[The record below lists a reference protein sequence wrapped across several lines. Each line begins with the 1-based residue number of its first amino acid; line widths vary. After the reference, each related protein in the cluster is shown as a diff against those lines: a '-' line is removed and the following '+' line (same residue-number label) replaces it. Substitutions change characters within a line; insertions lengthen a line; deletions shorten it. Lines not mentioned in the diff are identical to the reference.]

1 MRHYVGRLLVKRF
14 LASLFVLGWVASV
27 PQVHAQTAPTLMGLV
42 RDASGQPLEYATV
55 TLHRAADSVAVKT
68 EFCDAQG
75 RFALPA
81 ALAGNYLI
89 SAALVGYN
97 RVWSEPVTA
106 IGQSQTLSPLVL
118 QASAAA
124 TLHEVK
130 VEARRPLY
138 EREADRTIVNV
149 EGSTLSAG
157 ATSLDVLGR
166 APGVTVDGADNLSLR
181 GRQGLLVLIDGKRV
195 PLSGTELADYLR
207 ALPAEQLASIEL
219 LSNPPAKF
227 DAQGGAGII
236 AIRLKKDQRLGTN
249 GTANISY
256 GRGRYGKFTTGL
268 ALNHRRKNLN
278 VFGNYTYTDRR
289 NFLDLDFYRQ
299 FTSNDNAWLGSSE
312 QFNRTTSHLQSHSWK
327 AGLDYNLSDRTL
339 LGVSVSGLLSEAPSF
354 GDNQTFIYGET
365 SDSRYRLTGQYR
377 STTDQMVQRPNLAG
391 NLNLRHV
398 FADSTN
404 APELTADLD
413 VARYTTDRLLAL
425 TTVYELPDAPTSV
438 LHGDQQ
444 NYVTIQSAKVD
455 YSRLLPYRTRLE
467 TGAKV
472 TYISSD
478 NDAVFTNTV
487 EEQTTLDTEKT
498 NRFRYNE
505 NVNAAYISLQRAT
518 ARTTTQLGLRAEQTN
533 TLSRQSV
540 GNERYEWHY
549 FQLFPNLSVKRTLS
563 EQHALALSLS
573 RRLDRPSYGQL
584 NPLRVYFDATS
595 YQSGNPALRPQTSYD
610 LELTHT
616 FHEKYT
622 STLGY
627 ARTSNLIQNV
637 VQPAPEGGR
646 TVVNQFTNLGKLH
659 FFSLTLTAPVEISRS
674 WTMYN
679 NLVLFYGRYLGS
691 LAGTALDRGR
701 PAFTFNTNQSFSF
714 GRGWSADVTGLYQS
728 REVAAFEVVR
738 RRGQVTAGVQKSLW
752 DKQATLRLNVSDVFY
767 TTPIRSTSTYDN
779 FRETFYNR
787 FDSRVATLA
796 FTYRFGGSKVTAA
809 RKRTVGADA
818 ELRRTGGF

>member
-1 MRHYVGRLLVKRF
+1 MRHYVARLLTKRF
-14 LASLFVLGWVASV
+14 LTSLVAVGCVTTV
-27 PQVHAQTAPTLMGLV
+27 PQLHAQTTPTLTGTV
-42 RDASGQPLEYATV
+42 RDAAGQPLEYATV
-55 TLHRAADSVAVKT
+55 TLHRAADSTAVKT

-75 RFALPA
+75 RFVLPT
-81 ALAGNYLI
+81 LPTGEYLV
-89 SAALVGYN
+89 SVALVGYI
-97 RVWSEPVTA
+97 RVWSMPVSAT
-106 IGQSQTLSPLVL
+106 GQPQTLGPLVM
-118 QASAAA
+118 QPSAAA
-124 TLHEVK
+124 TLREVT

-166 APGVTVDGADNLSLR
+166 APGITLDAADNLALR

-195 PLSGTELADYLR
+195 PMNGTELADYLR

-219 LSNPPAKF
+219 LSNPPAKY
-227 DAQGGAGII
+227 DAQGGAGVV
-236 AIRLKKDQRLGTN
+236 AIHLKKDQRLGTN
-249 GTANISY
+249 GTANLSY

-268 ALNHRRKNLN
+268 TLNHRRKNLN
-278 VFGNYTYTDRR
+278 AFGSYTYTDRR

-299 FTSNDNAWLGSSE
+299 FYSDGMAFGSSE
-312 QFNRTTSHLQSHSWK
+312 QFNRNTSHLQSHSWK
-327 AGLDYNLSDRTL
+327 AGLDYNLSKRTL
-339 LGVSVSGLLSEAPSF
+339 LGVSVSGLVSETPSF
-354 GDNQTFIYGET
+354 SNNQTFITNTGVGGGFAKE
-365 SDSRYRLTGQYR
+365 RYS
-377 STTDQMVQRPNLAG
+377 STTDQTVQRPNLAG

-413 VARYTTDRLLAL
+413 VARYTTDRLLVL
-425 TTVYELPDAPTSV
+425 TTVYELPATPTNV

-444 NYVTIQSAKVD
+444 NHVTIQSAKVD
-455 YSRLLPYRTRLE
+455 YSRLLPHRTRLE

-472 TYISSD
+472 TYINSD

-487 EEQTTLDTEKT
+487 EEQTTLDPNKT

-505 NVNAAYISLQRAT
+505 NVNAAYVSLRQAT
-518 ARTTTQLGLRAEQTN
+518 AKTITQLGLRAEQTN

-540 GNERYEWHY
+540 GNERYERHY
-549 FQLFPNLSVKRTLS
+549 LQLFPNLSVKRTLS
-563 EQHALALSLS
+563 EQHELALSLS

-595 YQSGNPALRPQTSYD
+595 YQSGNPALRPQTSYN

-616 FHEKYT
+616 FQQKYI

-646 TVVNQFTNLGKLH
+646 TVVNQFANLGTLH
-659 FFSLTLTAPVEISRS
+659 FLTLTLTAPVEVSKS

-679 NLVLFYGRYLGS
+679 NLVLFYGRYLGN
-691 LAGTALDRGR
+691 LAGTNLDRGR

-714 GRGWSADVTGLYQS
+714 GRGWAADVTGLYQS

-752 DKQATLRLNVSDVFY
+752 DKQATLRLNVSDIFY
-767 TTPIRSTSTYDN
+767 TTPIRSTATYDN

-809 RKRTVGADA
+809 RKRTVGADE

>member
-1 MRHYVGRLLVKRF
+1 M
-14 LASLFVLGWVASV
+14 
-27 PQVHAQTAPTLMGLV
+27 VH
-42 RDASGQPLEYATV
+42 DANGQPLEYATV
-55 TLHRAADSVAVKT
+55 NLHRAADSLVVKT
-68 EFCDAQG
+68 EFCDGQG
-75 RFALPA
+75 HFTLPALPA
-81 ALAGNYLI
+81 GQYRV
-89 SAALVGYN
+89 SAALVGYT
-97 RVWSEPVTA
+97 RVWSTVVVLT
-106 IGQSQTLSPLVL
+106 GQPLTINPLIL

-124 TLHEVK
+124 TLGEVK

-138 EREADRTIVNV
+138 ERTVDRTIVNV

-166 APGVTVDGADNLSLR
+166 APGVTVDAANNLSLR

-219 LSNPPAKF
+219 LTNPPAKY
-227 DAQGGAGII
+227 DAQGGAGVI
-236 AIRLKKDQRLGTN
+236 AIHLRKDQRLGTN
-249 GTANISY
+249 GTANVSY

-268 ALNHRRKNLN
+268 TLNHRRNNLN
-278 VFGNYTYTDRR
+278 VFGSYTYTDRR
-289 NFLDLDFYRQ
+289 NFLDLDFYRRFSGGSGNTQ
-299 FTSNDNAWLGSSE
+299 PGSSE
-312 QFNRTTSHLQSHSWK
+312 QFNRSTSHLRSHSWK
-327 AGLDYNLSDRTL
+327 AGLDYNLSQHTL
-339 LGVSVSGLLSEAPSF
+339 LGVSVSGLVSETPSF
-354 GDNQTFIYGET
+354 SNNQTFAYVSGYN
-365 SDSRYRLTGQYR
+365 DDVLTGRYR
-377 STTDQMVQRPNLAG
+377 STTDQNVQRPNLAG

-413 VARYTTDRLLAL
+413 VARYATDRLLDL
-425 TTVYELPDAPTSV
+425 TTFYELPLLPANV

-444 NYVTIQSAKVD
+444 NRVTIQSAKVD
-455 YSRLLPYRTRLE
+455 YSRLLPYRIRLE
-467 TGAKV
+467 TGAKA
-472 TYISSD
+472 TFINSD
-478 NDAVFTNTV
+478 NDAVFTNTT
-487 EEQTTLDTEKT
+487 EGRTTLDPNKT
-498 NRFRYNE
+498 NRFRYDE
-505 NVNAAYISLQRAT
+505 NVNAAYFSLHHAS
-518 ARTTTQLGLRAEQTN
+518 AKTTTQLGLRAEQTN

-540 GNERYEWHY
+540 GDERYERHY
-549 FQLFPNLSVKRTLS
+549 FQLFPNLSVQRTLS
-563 EQHALALSLS
+563 ERHALALSLS

-595 YQSGNPALRPQTSYD
+595 YQSGNPSLRPQTSYN

-616 FHEKYT
+616 FREKYT

-646 TVVNQFTNLGKLH
+646 MVVNQFANLGTLH
-659 FFSLTLTAPVEISRS
+659 FFTLTLTAPVDVTKS

-679 NLVLFYGRYLGS
+679 NLVLFYGRYLGN

-714 GRGWSADVTGLYQS
+714 GKGWSADVTGLYQS

-738 RRGQVTAGVQKSLW
+738 RRGQVTAGVQKALW
-752 DKQATLRLNVSDVFY
+752 DKQATLRLNVSDIFY
-767 TTPIRSTSTYDN
+767 TTPIRSTATYDN

-796 FTYRFGGSKVTAA
+796 FTYRFGGSKVAAA
-809 RKRTVGADA
+809 RKRTVGADE